1 MAARESA
8 GPSAQMAAE
17 VQKVVGTTEPGMS
30 VLALALMKAGLA
42 KDPKAAAKAE
52 AAKREAEEKEAAQAA
67 KAAAAAEKAAAEAAV
82 KAEAEARAAAEAKA
96 VAAAEAAAKAEA
108 DAKAAAEAKA
118 KAAAEAA
125 AKAEADAKAAA
136 EAKAAPPSPPPAAAP
151 APAKAAAEPAK
162 AAAAPAAAAADGAG
176 PSAALVKELRTK
188 TSAGMMDCK
197 KALIE
202 CNNNLEE
209 AADWL
214 RKKGLVTAGKK
225 AGRIAAEGAVG
236 SYIHTGGRIG
246 VLLEMN
252 CETDF
257 VARGERFQG
266 LMRDMAMQVA
276 ACPDVLVV
284 STEDVDEEWKAK
296 ETAIESLKEDLL
308 DKPEARRPQIVAGR
322 ITKRVN
328 EVSLLEQP
336 FIKDTEKKVSD
347 VLKAAVAEIGEN
359 IKIRR
364 FVRFNLGEG
373 LEKKSEDFAAEVAAA
388 SAVKAKPAEPA
399 AAAAAPPP
407 PKVEVSADKSGVV
420 VSAKAVSELRAKTSA
435 GMMDCKKALQQCDN
449 NLEEAADWLR
459 KKGLVT
465 AGKKAG
471 RIAAEGAV
479 GSYIHTGGR
488 IGVLLEMN
496 CETDFVARGERFQ
509 GLMRDMAMQVAAC
522 PDVLVVSTEDVDEEW
537 KAKETAI
544 ESLKEDLLD
553 KPEARRPQ
561 IVAGRITK
569 RVNEVSLLEQP
580 FIKDTEKKVSD
591 VLKAA
596 VAEIGE
602 NIKIRRFFRFN
613 LGEGLEKKSEDFAA
627 EVAAASAAVKK

>member
-82 KAEAEARAAAEAKA
+82 KAEAEAKAAAEAKVA
-96 VAAAEAAAKAEA
+96 AAAEAAAKAEA

-364 FVRFNLGEG
+364 F
-373 LEKKSEDFAAEVAAA
+373 
-388 SAVKAKPAEPA
+388 
-399 AAAAAPPP
+399 
-407 PKVEVSADKSGVV
+407 
-420 VSAKAVSELRAKTSA
+420 
-435 GMMDCKKALQQCDN
+435 
-449 NLEEAADWLR
+449 
-459 KKGLVT
+459 
-465 AGKKAG
+465 
-471 RIAAEGAV
+471 
-479 GSYIHTGGR
+479 
-488 IGVLLEMN
+488 
-496 CETDFVARGERFQ
+496 
-509 GLMRDMAMQVAAC
+509 
-522 PDVLVVSTEDVDEEW
+522 
-537 KAKETAI
+537 
-544 ESLKEDLLD
+544 
-553 KPEARRPQ
+553 
-561 IVAGRITK
+561 
-569 RVNEVSLLEQP
+569 
-580 FIKDTEKKVSD
+580 
-591 VLKAA
+591 
-596 VAEIGE
+596 
-602 NIKIRRFFRFN
+602 FRFN